1 MIVAMSFG
9 ALIAFVQ
16 IVLALLLL
24 YACGYLFYHLRSSH
38 SNPQIRP
45 QAKKVAMPQRD
56 LS

>member
-24 YACGYLFYHLRSSH
+24 YACGFLFSHLRSSQ
-38 SNPQIRP
+38 SSPQIRP
-45 QAKKVAMPQRD
+45 QVKKAVQPQRD
-56 LS
+56 LP